1 MGCGSLAK
9 PLALDC
15 DAMRQEMLFFY
26 VARQRQFCHPVSQQ
40 QKKKNVTEQNKLLW
54 ERTDFTSWLV
64 INWQSSKRKK
74 ICLKLET
81 YSKLLSL
88 LQSLTAPQS
97 RDCKILK
104 KACVCPIFVR

>member
-40 QKKKNVTEQNKLLW
+40 QKKKNVTEQNKLL
-54 ERTDFTSWLV
+54 
-64 INWQSSKRKK
+64 
-74 ICLKLET
+74 
-81 YSKLLSL
+81 
-88 LQSLTAPQS
+88 
-97 RDCKILK
+97 
-104 KACVCPIFVR
+104 